1 MFVLGAATAP
11 WPARAEG
18 PLQLEV
24 LLNGKPSGL
33 IGAFLQNAKG
43 ELSAKRK
50 ELEELHLKV
59 PDRYGAEDEVA
70 LAELPGVSYRYDE
83 ARQSIDITVADA
95 GRLPRLYD
103 LRGPQKPLP
112 NTQPSTGAVLNY
124 LLFGGGGGRNSI
136 LTNWQFQGASATLDA
151 RLFSPYGIVSQSGI
165 LASNTGGGVV
175 SQRLRLDST
184 WTYKDPERILTYR
197 AGDLIS
203 SGLAWTRPVR
213 LGGVQVQRDFASRP
227 DLVTLPLPSFNG
239 SAAVPSTVDVYV
251 NDVRTI
257 SQDVDSGPFRMTNL
271 PILSGQ
277 GDASVIV
284 RDSSGRDVETTLP
297 FMVSN
302 QLLRGGLV
310 DFSMEAGFPR
320 LFYGALSNVY
330 EDTFAGSG
338 SLRYGFSDHLT
349 LDAHAEGTTDLA
361 NAGIGA
367 SLGIDRVGVVSGA
380 FAGSTHGGSSGG
392 KSTPV
397 STRPFSA
404 CRSRLRRCGPL
415 QATMTSP
422 P

>member
-175 SQRLRLDST
+175 SQRTGTGLAQSATVYGRIAPQST
-184 WTYKDPERILTYR
+184 PSPGTYNDTIVVTLTY
-197 AGDLIS
+197 
-203 SGLAWTRPVR
+203 
-213 LGGVQVQRDFASRP
+213 
-227 DLVTLPLPSFNG
+227 
-239 SAAVPSTVDVYV
+239 
-251 NDVRTI
+251 
-257 SQDVDSGPFRMTNL
+257 
-271 PILSGQ
+271 
-277 GDASVIV
+277 
-284 RDSSGRDVETTLP
+284 
-297 FMVSN
+297 
-302 QLLRGGLV
+302 
-310 DFSMEAGFPR
+310 
-320 LFYGALSNVY
+320 
-330 EDTFAGSG
+330 
-338 SLRYGFSDHLT
+338 
-349 LDAHAEGTTDLA
+349 
-361 NAGIGA
+361 
-367 SLGIDRVGVVSGA
+367 
-380 FAGSTHGGSSGG
+380 
-392 KSTPV
+392 
-397 STRPFSA
+397 
-404 CRSRLRRCGPL
+404 
-415 QATMTSP
+415 
-422 P
+422 